1 MARART
7 RTRVVV
13 LGPVE
18 RVARHHQPERGVA
31 QARSGT
37 MAVVGWNE
45 EERQQILANRDVR
58 KQTKLLVW
66 GGRSWLQRKF
76 RGQTVRRKR
85 EQKSEMMGARHAI
98 GNVEGRIACI
108 CRQWCEWRD
117 ETVRVSKSQAG
128 IRSDLP
134 VTAVQHPNERGVS
147 SLRCSKATGRT
158 SRDGKRTKSQH
169 NRV

>member
-58 KQTKLLVW
+58 K
-66 GGRSWLQRKF
+66 
-76 RGQTVRRKR
+76 
-85 EQKSEMMGARHAI
+85 
-98 GNVEGRIACI
+98 
-108 CRQWCEWRD
+108 
-117 ETVRVSKSQAG
+117 
-128 IRSDLP
+128 
-134 VTAVQHPNERGVS
+134 
-147 SLRCSKATGRT
+147 
-158 SRDGKRTKSQH
+158 
-169 NRV
+169 